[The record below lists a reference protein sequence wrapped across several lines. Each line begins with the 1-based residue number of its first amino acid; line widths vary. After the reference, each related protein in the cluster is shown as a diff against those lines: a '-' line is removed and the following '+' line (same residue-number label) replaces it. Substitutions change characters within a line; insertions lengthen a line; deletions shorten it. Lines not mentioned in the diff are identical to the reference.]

1 MEDFKN
7 KFDSLQRKN
16 SLSKNE
22 TISLQ
27 RTIGTTLYQNIIT
40 KRLRQKPMLKKSK
53 NIKQNKS
60 RVKETNYSSN
70 LFSSQRN

>member
-22 TISLQ
+22 TTSLQ

-60 RVKETNYSSN
+60 RGKETNCSSN